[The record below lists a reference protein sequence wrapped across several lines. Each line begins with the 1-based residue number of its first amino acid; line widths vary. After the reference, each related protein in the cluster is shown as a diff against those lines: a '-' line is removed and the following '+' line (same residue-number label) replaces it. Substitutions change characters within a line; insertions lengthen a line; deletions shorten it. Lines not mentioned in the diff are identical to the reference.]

1 MEEYISVQP
10 ISGIGD
16 KQPHTVQISIQPL
29 QEDSINDGYVPR
41 QGSILV
47 KTKNQQKIV
56 TIKQKGN
63 CIRTPVFSQPELD
76 SNQTYK
82 TFCGTDSYNIPEP
95 VREQIVWCIDKLYL
109 RFGGFIGT
117 SRKAI
122 VPGDV
127 NIFSS
132 DDDPD
137 YKMKI
142 IYHGDSTK
150 EHIFG
155 DTTQEDVLTMQNYV
169 EFDFTEINE
178 NLTKAFKP
186 ILIII
191 TNNEPNIQYYIQ
203 FGTKVG
209 DEEIQWFSKQ
219 PLRFPA
225 I

>member
-16 KQPHTVQISIQPL
+16 KQPHTVQISVQSL

-82 TFCGTDSYNIPEP
+82 MFCGADSYDVPDP
-95 VREQIVWCIDKLYL
+95 VKEQIVWCIDKFYL